1 LSETRIPDLTEILNN
16 HIERDER
23 IAHGDGAVFIAYN
36 DQARVLREIAFKRA
50 LIADILA
57 EEHDLDDSEYL
68 GCLAVTQVT
77 PGSPEV
83 VRIVGR
89 ACTCGRDE
97 SVARRLRLLAA
108 VYEEE
113 TDHA

>member
-1 LSETRIPDLTEILNN
+1 MSETRIPDLTEILNN

-36 DQARVLREIAFKRA
+36 DPARVLREIAFKRA
-50 LIADILA
+50 LIEDLLTGHQ
-57 EEHDLDDSEYL
+57 HD
-68 GCLAVTQVT
+68 
-77 PGSPEV
+77 GSVE
-83 VRIVGR
+83 
-89 ACTCGRDE
+89 
-97 SVARRLRLLAA
+97 RRLRLLAT

>member
-23 IAHGDGAVFIAYN
+23 IALGDGAVFIAYN

-50 LIADILA
+50 LIEDLLGGHQ
-57 EEHDLDDSEYL
+57 HD
-68 GCLAVTQVT
+68 
-77 PGSPEV
+77 GSVE
-83 VRIVGR
+83 
-89 ACTCGRDE
+89 
-97 SVARRLRLLAA
+97 RRLRLLAA